1 LELVKFQG
9 GWEVIIIH
17 NISEVYSKT
26 GLQEYEVKI
35 NNEFICKFKH
45 KASDG
50 LAKCLELAGLA
61 VERAEKERKG
71 KIANDVLVV
80 LKT

>member
-35 NNEFICKFKH
+35 NNEFKH